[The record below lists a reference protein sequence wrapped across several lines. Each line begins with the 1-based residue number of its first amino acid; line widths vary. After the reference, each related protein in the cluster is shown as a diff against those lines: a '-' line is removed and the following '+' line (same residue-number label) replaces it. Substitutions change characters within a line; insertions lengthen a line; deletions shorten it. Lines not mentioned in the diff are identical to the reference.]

1 MRGELLT
8 VKVFYES
15 MSSPDKNT
23 IPLPIQVLLEQE
35 TDEECNIFL
44 VYDAITAN
52 DEFTKGKLVA
62 SSTITEAKY
71 TISDKFSLPV
81 ENIQA
86 VEPEGETANRKIWI
100 GGCSEADLEALFD
113 SVTIA
118 YSLGEETAEIGN

>member
-1 MRGELLT
+1 MKQVNRN
-8 VKVFYES
+8 
-15 MSSPDKNT
+15 MSSPDENT

-35 TDEECNIFL
+35 TDEECNVFL

-71 TISDKFSLPV
+71 TISDKFSVPV
-81 ENIQA
+81 KNIQN

-100 GGCSEADLEALFD
+100 GGCSEKDLEELFD

-118 YSLGEETAEIGN
+118 YSLGEETAEIGSN